1 MRKHTLL
8 TMMYVLFGIMI
19 LSFGQACSD
28 SDNSLSEQDV
38 RRIIR
43 DELSQTLTAEQ
54 VRLIVS
60 QMMGDNVSEARIRQ
74 IIQDMT
80 ANFVTQSQVNAL
92 IKQLIGETLS
102 EDYVRNIIIEELKSR
117 LTDQQIISLIE
128 EMSGKILSEDEIRK
142 IIQEEVNKAKT
153 GWDIINIGV
162 KKANWKWNDEAGQ
175 YEVVFDMPEL
185 TKFIYEEGAILG
197 YVFIGE
203 QDKDEVQKTLPYIN
217 TYKEKLNDGTTV
229 TYTETIS
236 FDVQYAAN
244 GKSTIAFFIKA
255 SDLVRVDEYLAD
267 YNFRIVLIYP

>member
-1 MRKHTLL
+1 MKKHTIL

-28 SDNSLSEQDV
+28 SDNSLTEREIRQ
-38 RRIIR
+38 IIR
-43 DELSQTLTAEQ
+43 EELSQTLTTEQ

-60 QMMGDNVSEARIRQ
+60 QMLGDNVSEARIRQ

-92 IKQLIGETLS
+92 ISKLIGETLS

-128 EMSGKILSEDEIRK
+128 EMSGKVLSEAEIRK
-142 IIQEEVNKAKT
+142 IIQEEVDKTKT
-153 GWDIINIGV
+153 GWEVINYTV
-162 KKANWKWNDEAGQ
+162 NKSAWEWNTNAEQ
-175 YEVVFDMPEL
+175 YEAVFDLEQL
-185 TKFIYEEGAILG
+185 TEFIYKDGAILG

-203 QDKDEVQKTLPYIN
+203 QGKDEVQKTLPYIN
-217 TYKEKLNDGTTV
+217 TYKEKLNDGTII

-244 GKSTIAFFIKA
+244 GKSTVAFFIKA
-255 SDLVRVDEYLAD
+255 SDLARADEYLAN
-267 YNFRIVLIYP
+267 YKFRIVLIY